1 MASIVNIG
9 FDSYVVVD
17 RVMAVLPAH
26 SSAVKRLKQLGVE
39 SGKTVNLTFGKRTKS
54 VIMVDSGHI
63 LFSFLPIDK
72 LVDKLFSD
80 QEE

>member
-1 MASIVNIG
+1 MSSIVNIG

-54 VIMVDSGHI
+54 IVMIDSGHI
-63 LFSFLPIDK
+63 LFSFLPVEK
-72 LVDKLFSD
+72 LVEKLFSD